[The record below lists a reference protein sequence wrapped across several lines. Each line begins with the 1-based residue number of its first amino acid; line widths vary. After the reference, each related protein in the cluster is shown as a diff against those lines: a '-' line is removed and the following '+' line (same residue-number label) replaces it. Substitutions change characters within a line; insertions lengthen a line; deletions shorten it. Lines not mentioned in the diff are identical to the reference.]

1 MSVFH
6 VALSSHIVPRRVSRL
21 RMLSLML
28 VSIALAACG
37 DDVVAPTPGVPAVV
51 ASVEIVG
58 DAQPLTVGATRALNA
73 VLRDANGAV
82 ITGRTTTWTSSNPAV
97 ATVSATGNVAALSVG
112 TATIMASAGGRD
124 GLRVVSVQPVP
135 VGDISVPFP
144 QLTLLR
150 NESRTIEPSARDAQG
165 VPITDIQYSWSSD
178 NESVAI
184 VTPTGRVMAIAS
196 GTAMITVSAG
206 GRSATVQ
213 VTVPSAIVEV
223 RVSPAAAVLPVGH
236 SRLYTAVV
244 IDDRGREVTGKA
256 VTWNSSTPTVARVA
270 PSGQVTALMPGYATI
285 SATVEGVTGAVALT
299 VESTDWRFE
308 ENLFSGRIIVRSD
321 TTHRTEH
328 GYAVSEVRLVSATM
342 SLNEQ
347 TGAWTLSGE
356 LVREER
362 NYFQGNVI
370 VRQTSLWTG
379 TDRGSTVARDLPS
392 GMRQLRSAITG
403 NVQYRLTV
411 GLRSAWLEGTLPG
424 YTTEMAF
431 QLNR

>member
-6 VALSSHIVPRRVSRL
+6 VALSSRLLPRRVTRL

-28 VSIALAACG
+28 ASFVLAACG
-37 DDVVAPTPGVPAVV
+37 EDVVAPAPVDPPAV
-51 ASVEIVG
+51 ASIEIAG
-58 DAQPLTVGATRALNA
+58 DAQPLTVGANRALTA

-82 ITGRTTTWTSSNPAV
+82 ITGRPTTWTSSNPAV
-97 ATVSATGNVAALSVG
+97 ATVSATGSVAALSVG
-112 TATIMASAGGRD
+112 TTTIMASAGGRD

-135 VGDISVPFP
+135 VGEISVPFA
-144 QLTLLR
+144 QLTLPR
-150 NESRTIEPSARDAQG
+150 NESRTIEASARDAQG
-165 VPITDIQYSWSSD
+165 VPITDIQYTWSSD
-178 NESVAI
+178 NETVAI
-184 VTPTGRVMAIAS
+184 VTPTGRVVAIAS
-196 GTAMITVSAG
+196 GTAMITVRAG

-236 SRLYTAVV
+236 ARQYTVVV
-244 IDDRGREVTGKA
+244 IDDRGREVTGKP
-256 VTWNSSTPTVARVA
+256 VTWTSSTPTVARVS

-285 SATVEGVTGAVALT
+285 SATVEGVTGSVALT
-299 VESTDWRFE
+299 VESTEWHFQ

-321 TTHRTEH
+321 TTNRTQH

-342 SLNEQ
+342 ALNEQ

-370 VRQTSLWTG
+370 VRETARWTG
-379 TDRGSTVARDLPS
+379 TDRGSTAARDLTS
-392 GMRQLRSAITG
+392 NMRTLRSSITG
-403 NVQYRLTV
+403 NLQYRMTV
-411 GLRSAWLEGTLPG
+411 GMRSAWLEGTLPG